1 MEELGRGV
9 GRIIMSEERGA
20 PCNSRFRALRYRN
33 FLFRIRR
40 RFDKFG
46 ARYTR
51 RVPMM
56 ASTSLVAQ
64 ELAEIRDLKALAE
77 ECGCRVYGIQH

>member
-1 MEELGRGV
+1 
-9 GRIIMSEERGA
+9 
-20 PCNSRFRALRYRN
+20 
-33 FLFRIRR
+33 
-40 RFDKFG
+40 
-46 ARYTR
+46 
-51 RVPMM
+51 MM